1 MRCRIHR
8 DRSESSTGPARAAT
22 SSQLRTVGWSFPGL
36 GSLPTDSSISNE
48 DPTKDTTPFLPD
60 LRGSLGAV
68 SARIWLQACFDF
80 AQTQQIEARYV
91 DALHAFAYPN
101 PRGGPPP
108 PPEPRWSDDFE
119 ALETVRCA
127 RLLSEPALRDRVVAN
142 LSLEVDEAQAE
153 IFARRIAAVEHQ
165 LIELGDATGRLLR
178 VGLRQRLEGILQAPR
193 PRALRVRALADFYY
207 SFAGRRLHARRTSSP
222 APRLVDAT
230 ASLSW
235 APVFEGGELA
245 VIDGV
250 FSTGPVHANL
260 LRLRPEAVRA
270 RVLDC
275 RHAVEQGIPF
285 AAHVQALGAVAAVSG
300 GFFLY
305 SEPDIDPPSRR
316 FDPVG
321 LLVSE
326 GTVLSPP
333 VFSRG
338 ALLFDREG
346 RWSIE
351 RCRLTGVRVLQGGAA
366 ASLQDAVTRSTTE
379 VGPDAPSVSV
389 AAGEVVAV
397 GRRLRVPLNGFV
409 VPSTAQWSVGTAV
422 SFSAPSMDCGAQV
435 HEGVAGGPLLV
446 QEGAPCL
453 DLRAEGFWG
462 TAPPLTFSQDE
473 TGDRNTLP
481 RLAAGI
487 DADGRLVLVAV
498 DGRNF
503 ERALGMTLGEVG
515 ELLASLGCVVA
526 TNLDGGS
533 SKRMVVQGKTLDLA
547 STEVE
552 QGTPQTAKVRPVH
565 TAVVFMPA

>member
-1 MRCRIHR
+1 M
-8 DRSESSTGPARAAT
+8 
-22 SSQLRTVGWSFPGL
+22 
-36 GSLPTDSSISNE
+36 
-48 DPTKDTTPFLPD
+48 
-60 LRGSLGAV
+60 

-80 AQTQQIEARYV
+80 AQAQQIEARYV

-108 PPEPRWSDDFE
+108 PPEPRWSADFE
-119 ALETVRCA
+119 ALETARCA
-127 RLLSEPALRDRVVAN
+127 NPLSEPRLRAPLVAN
-142 LSLEVDEAQAE
+142 LSLEVDAAQAE
-153 IFARRIAAVEHQ
+153 IFARRLAAVEHQ
-165 LIELGDATGRLLR
+165 LIDLGDATGRLLR
-178 VGLRQRLEGILQAPR
+178 VGLRQRLEGILRAPR

-207 SFAGRRLHARRTSSP
+207 SFAGRRLHARRSPSP
-222 APRLVDAT
+222 APSVAEAT

-235 APVFEGGELA
+235 RPVFEGGELA

-260 LRLRPEAVRA
+260 LRLYPGAVRA

-275 RHAVEQGIPF
+275 RDAVERGTPF
-285 AAHVQALGAVAAVSG
+285 ATFVEALGAVAAVSG

-305 SEPDIDPPSRR
+305 SEPDIEPPSRR

-321 LLVSE
+321 LLVS
-326 GTVLSPP
+326 GGAVLSPP
-333 VFSRG
+333 VFNRG
-338 ALLFDREG
+338 ALLFDAHG

-351 RCRLTGVRVLQGGAA
+351 RCASDGVAVRQGDAE
-366 ASLQDAVTRSTTE
+366 ASLQGAVTRSTAE
-379 VGPDAPSVSV
+379 LGPDAPSVSIT
-389 AAGEVVAV
+389 AGEVVAV
-397 GRRLRVPLNGFV
+397 GRRLPVPLNGFV
-409 VPSTAQWSVGTAV
+409 VPSTARWLVGGAV
-422 SFSAPSMDCGAQV
+422 SFSAPRMTDGTTV
-435 HEGVAGGPLLV
+435 YEGVAGGPLLV
-446 QEGAPCL
+446 RDGAPCL
-453 DLRAEGFWG
+453 DLKTEGFWG

-487 DADGRLVLVAV
+487 DPDGRLVLVAV

-503 ERALGMTLGEVG
+503 DRALGMTLGEVG

-533 SKRMVVQGKTLDLA
+533 SKRMVVQGNTLDLA

-552 QGTPQTAKVRPVH
+552 QGTPQAAKVRPVH

>member
-1 MRCRIHR
+1 M
-8 DRSESSTGPARAAT
+8 
-22 SSQLRTVGWSFPGL
+22 
-36 GSLPTDSSISNE
+36 
-48 DPTKDTTPFLPD
+48 
-60 LRGSLGAV
+60 

-80 AQTQQIEARYV
+80 AQAHGIEARYV

-108 PPEPRWSDDFE
+108 PPEPRWSADFE
-119 ALETVRCA
+119 ALERVRCTTPLDA
-127 RLLSEPALRDRVVAN
+127 PTPREGLVAN
-142 LSLEVDEAQAE
+142 LSLEVDAAQAE
-153 IFARRIAAVEHQ
+153 LFARRVAAVERQ
-165 LIELGDATGRLLR
+165 LTALGDATGRLLR

-207 SFAGRRLHARRTSSP
+207 SFAGRWLHARRVGGAALSLAEVTSS
-222 APRLVDAT
+222 LTWD
-230 ASLSW
+230 S
-235 APVFEGGELA
+235 VFDGGELA

-250 FSTGPVHANL
+250 FSGGPVHANV

-270 RVLDC
+270 QVLDC
-275 RHAVEQGIPF
+275 RDAVADGIPF
-285 AAHVQALGAVAAVSG
+285 AAHVDEIGALAAISG

-305 SEPDIDPPSRR
+305 SEPDIEPPSRR

-321 LLVSE
+321 LLVSRGE
-326 GTVLSPP
+326 VLSPP
-333 VFSRG
+333 IFARG
-338 ALLFDREG
+338 ALLFDAQG

-351 RCRLTGVRVLQGGAA
+351 RCAGAGVRVVQGGATA
-366 ASLQDAVTRSTTE
+366 DLANAVTRCTAQR
-379 VGPDAPSVSV
+379 GPDVPSMSV
-389 AAGEVVAV
+389 AAGQVVAI
-397 GRRLRVPLNGFV
+397 GRQLPVPLNGFV
-409 VPSTAQWSVGTAV
+409 VPSTQEWTLGGPV
-422 SFSAPSMDCGAQV
+422 SFSAPRMVSGTPVLD
-435 HEGVAGGPLLV
+435 GVAGGPLLLS
-446 QEGAPCL
+446 EGAPCV

-487 DADGRLVLVAV
+487 DAQGCLILAAI

-515 ELLASLGCVVA
+515 ELLRSLGCVVA

-533 SKRMVVQGKTLDLA
+533 SKRMVVGGRTLDLA

-552 QGTPQTAKVRPVH
+552 QGTPEAAKIRPVH